1 MQKCAFRRLMP
12 AVLAP
17 ILAIASLGS
26 ALAQSYP
33 DKPVKLVVPFAA
45 GGPADALGRILGEKL
60 TQRWGQPVVI
70 ENRGG
75 AGGNIGAAVVA
86 RAAPDGYT
94 LLLNASNHVI
104 NASLMDNFPYD
115 AIKDFTLIS
124 ELASYMLVLVVHPS
138 LQASTL
144 KEFVEQARTRAGGL
158 TIANAG
164 SGTPTHLTAVLFAQ
178 AAGVTFA
185 HLPYRGAAPATND
198 LLAGHVHAMFNNP
211 VNAVP
216 QAKANALRALAVSG
230 AKRLSLM
237 PELPT
242 ISEAGYPGFETRTWF
257 GLFGPAGV
265 APDTVAKLYADTR
278 WALGS
283 PDVAEKLA
291 AQGWDVLA
299 SSPADFAM
307 ALKSELDKWSA
318 VIKSAKIKGDN

>member
-1 MQKCAFRRLMP
+1 
-12 AVLAP
+12 
-17 ILAIASLGS
+17 
-26 ALAQSYP
+26 
-33 DKPVKLVVPFAA
+33 
-45 GGPADALGRILGEKL
+45 
-60 TQRWGQPVVI
+60 
-70 ENRGG
+70 
-75 AGGNIGAAVVA
+75 
-86 RAAPDGYT
+86 
-94 LLLNASNHVI
+94 
-104 NASLMDNFPYD
+104 
-115 AIKDFTLIS
+115 
-124 ELASYMLVLVVHPS
+124 MLVLVVHPS

-216 QAKANALRALAVSG
+216 QAKANALRAHRRQRGEA
-230 AKRLSLM
+230 A
-237 PELPT
+237 LPH
-242 ISEAGYPGFETRTWF
+242 ARAANDLPRPGYPGFETRTWF

>member
-1 MQKCAFRRLMP
+1 
-12 AVLAP
+12 
-17 ILAIASLGS
+17 
-26 ALAQSYP
+26 
-33 DKPVKLVVPFAA
+33 
-45 GGPADALGRILGEKL
+45 
-60 TQRWGQPVVI
+60 
-70 ENRGG
+70 
-75 AGGNIGAAVVA
+75 
-86 RAAPDGYT
+86 
-94 LLLNASNHVI
+94 
-104 NASLMDNFPYD
+104 MDNLPYD
-115 AIKDFTLIS
+115 AIKDFTPIS

-230 AKRLSLM
+230 SKRLSLM

-242 ISEAGYPGFETRTWF
+242 IAEAGYPGFETRTWF
-257 GLFGPAGV
+257 GLFGPAGM
-265 APDTVAKLYADTR
+265 APDTVAKLYADTH

-283 PDVAEKLA
+283 PDVAAKLA

-299 SSPADFAM
+299 SSPADFAV
-307 ALKSELDKWSA
+307 ALRSELDKWSA